1 MKLNEILNLKHS
13 FSIFSEIILKEEFYK
28 LNKDQ
33 LIKII
38 SKDHIS
44 VESEMVI
51 LKSVIRWINFDKEN
65 RIKYLS
71 EVIRHVRLPLMEKEE
86 LYELLSVS
94 LFKEDKE
101 ILDIIKEAIELLE
114 LKSSL
119 SESGSAYELEFD
131 FIRPRIPLLFPKVRI
146 IFHKKLLKLNFFLKL
161 RNIII
166 LLN

>member
-1 MKLNEILNLKHS
+1 LNEILNLKHS

-86 LYELLSVS
+86 LYELLSFS
-94 LFKEDKE
+94 LFKNSEE
-101 ILDIIKEAIELLE
+101 MLLIVREAIELQIN
-114 LKSSL
+114 KPQSNDQSSKIDL
-119 SESGSAYELEFD
+119 A
-131 FIRPRIPLLFPKVRI
+131 FIRPRISQGLPSVRLFRLKYFH
-146 IFHKKLLKLNFFLKL
+146 IFK
-161 RNIII
+161 II
-166 LLN
+166 LLLF

>member
-1 MKLNEILNLKHS
+1 MKKHS

-51 LKSVIRWINFDKEN
+51 LKSVIRWMNFDKEN

-86 LYELLSVS
+86 LYELLSFS
-94 LFKEDKE
+94 LFKNYLNHGK
-101 ILDIIKEAIELLE
+101 IKQRKVDELQQ
-114 LKSSL
+114 
-119 SESGSAYELEFD
+119 
-131 FIRPRIPLLFPKVRI
+131 IRQ
-146 IFHKKLLKLNFFLKL
+146 
-161 RNIII
+161 
-166 LLN
+166 